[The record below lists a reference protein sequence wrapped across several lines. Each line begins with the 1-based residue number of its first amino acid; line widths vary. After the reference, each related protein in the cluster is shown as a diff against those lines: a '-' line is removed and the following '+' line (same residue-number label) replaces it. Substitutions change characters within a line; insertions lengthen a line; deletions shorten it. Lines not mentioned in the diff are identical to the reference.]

1 MAIQAFSGGI
11 QQLPTPDFNLTSNIA
26 EGDILVYRTATKSFD
41 NTTGAFTTLAQV
53 NSLIAAIQAGG
64 GVDLSNYVTD
74 AELNSN
80 TATLT
85 ASIALKAAS
94 TYVDAQIAA
103 IVHPATDLSTYVT
116 SSALA
121 ASLTN
126 YDTSGVITSKIN
138 TAVANATFFD
148 GDYNNLTN
156 TPAIPSL
163 TGYATQVWTQA
174 QIANH
179 VVDLSDYATI
189 TSLTTSIANFVTESV
204 IDTKIS
210 TAVAGGV
217 NLADYALT
225 TAVDTAIAVETTRA
239 LAAEST
245 LTQNVTSNATAIA
258 ANTASIAAEAI
269 TARAAESANSASITA
284 LVIPTDVSDLT
295 DSTSLL
301 GSGGATALG
310 GLTDVSTTG
319 ASTGQVLKYNGASW
333 APASDDIS
341 GGGGSNADTL
351 DSQDGIYYLDWTNTT
366 NKPSIP
372 TDVSDLTDSTSLLA
386 HTDITA
392 LQASVSTNATA
403 IAAEATRATAAEV
416 ANAAAITALVI
427 PTAYTNTDVDSHLN
441 LSGATSGQVLGYNG
455 TDYAWVANSSGGGG
469 GATALGGLTDVSST
483 APTTG
488 YVLKWSGT
496 EWAPAVDATT
506 GIGGS
511 SYATES
517 YVDQKLTERGP
528 HFSGDYNALTN
539 LPTLFSGSFPD
550 LNNKPTTLSGYG
562 ITDSPTSLL
571 DLSISD
577 GTVGQVL
584 VTDGLGNF
592 SFTNGTG
599 FSGDYNALTN
609 LPSLFSGN
617 YNDLSNKPYVPS
629 IAGLASTSYVD
640 AKHAEADIAGDKF
653 FQNNVSQV
661 TKVSNVVA
669 ASHDNYVLSIITT
682 NAAPTEALLSSAS
695 RIVIDTNSTVMY
707 KIHIVASDGTDQLGV
722 RKQGLIDRTGA
733 SPVALLGSPSTEIL
747 VDTSNV
753 WEGNVTA
760 DTVNNSLKVSVTG
773 DTGKTVQWTI
783 FVELNAVKR

>member
-163 TGYATQVWTQA
+163 TGYATQLWTQA

-269 TARAAESANSASITA
+269 TARAAEGANSAAITA

-301 GSGGATALG
+301 GSGGATALS
-310 GLTDVSTTG
+310 GLTDVSTSGVT
-319 ASTGQVLKYNGASW
+319 TGQVLKYNGTSW
-333 APASDDIS
+333 APAADDIS
-341 GGGGSNADTL
+341 GGGGSTADTL
-351 DSQDGIYYLDWTNTT
+351 DSQDGTWYLDWTNTT

-403 IAAEATRATAAEV
+403 IAAETTARTAAI
-416 ANAAAITALVI
+416 AALVI
-427 PTAYTNTDVDSHLN
+427 PAAYTNTDVDSHLN

-469 GATALGGLTDVSST
+469 STTLSGLTDVSST
-483 APTTG
+483 TPTTG
-488 YVLKWSGT
+488 YVLKWNGSA
-496 EWAPAVDATT
+496 WAPAVDATT
-506 GIGGS
+506 GISGS
-511 SYATES
+511 SYATEA
-517 YVDQKLTERGP
+517 YVDQKLVERGM
-528 HFSGDYNALTN
+528 HFSGNYNDLTN
-539 LPTLFSGSFPD
+539 LPALFSGSFPD

>member
-163 TGYATQVWTQA
+163 TGYATQLWTQA

-210 TAVAGGV
+210 TAVTGGV

-269 TARAAESANSASITA
+269 TARAAEGANSAAITA

-301 GSGGATALG
+301 GSGGATALS
-310 GLTDVSTTG
+310 GLTDVSTSGVT
-319 ASTGQVLKYNGASW
+319 TGQVLKYNGTSW
-333 APASDDIS
+333 APAADDIS

-351 DSQDGIYYLDWTNTT
+351 DSQDGTWYLDWTNTT

-403 IAAEATRATAAEV
+403 IAAETTARTAAI
-416 ANAAAITALVI
+416 AALVI
-427 PTAYTNTDVDSHLN
+427 PAAYTNTDVDSHLN

-469 GATALGGLTDVSST
+469 STTLSGLTDVSST
-483 APTTG
+483 TPTTG
-488 YVLKWSGT
+488 YVLKWNGSA
-496 EWAPAVDATT
+496 WAPAVDATT
-506 GIGGS
+506 GISGS
-511 SYATES
+511 SYATEA
-517 YVDQKLTERGP
+517 YVDQKLVERGM
-528 HFSGDYNALTN
+528 HFSGNYNDLTN
-539 LPTLFSGSFPD
+539 LPALFSGSFPD

-584 VTDGLGNF
+584 VTDGNGNF

-599 FSGDYNALTN
+599 FSSDYNALVNRPT
-609 LPSLFSGN
+609 LFDGN
-617 YNDLSNKPYVPS
+617 YNSLANKPYIPS
-629 IAGLASTSYVD
+629 IAGYATETYVNN
-640 AKHAEADIAGDKF
+640 KHAEADIAGNKF

-661 TKVSNVVA
+661 TKVSNIVA

-682 NAAPTEALLSSAS
+682 NATPTEALLSSAS

>member
-163 TGYATQVWTQA
+163 TGYATQLWTQA

-269 TARAAESANSASITA
+269 TARAAEGANSAAITA

-301 GSGGATALG
+301 GSGGATALS
-310 GLTDVSTTG
+310 GLTDVSTSGVT
-319 ASTGQVLKYNGASW
+319 TGQVLKYNGTSW
-333 APASDDIS
+333 APAADDIS

-351 DSQDGIYYLDWTNTT
+351 DSQDGTWYLDWTNTT

-403 IAAEATRATAAEV
+403 IAAETTARTAAI
-416 ANAAAITALVI
+416 AALVI
-427 PTAYTNTDVDSHLN
+427 PAAYTNTDVDSHLN

-469 GATALGGLTDVSST
+469 STTLSGLTDVSST
-483 APTTG
+483 TPTTG
-488 YVLKWSGT
+488 YVLKWNGSA
-496 EWAPAVDATT
+496 WAPAVDATT
-506 GIGGS
+506 GISGS
-511 SYATES
+511 SYATEA
-517 YVDQKLTERGP
+517 YVDQKLVERGM
-528 HFSGDYNALTN
+528 HFSGNYNDLTN
-539 LPTLFSGSFPD
+539 LPALFSGSFPD

-640 AKHAEADIAGDKF
+640 TKHAEADIAGDKF

>member
-163 TGYATQVWTQA
+163 TGYATQLWTQA

-269 TARAAESANSASITA
+269 TARAAESANSAAITA

-301 GSGGATALG
+301 GSGGATALS
-310 GLTDVSTTG
+310 GLTDVSTSGVT
-319 ASTGQVLKYNGASW
+319 TGQVLKYNGTSW
-333 APASDDIS
+333 APAADDIS

-351 DSQDGIYYLDWTNTT
+351 DSQDGTWYLDWTNTT

-403 IAAEATRATAAEV
+403 IAAETTARTAAI
-416 ANAAAITALVI
+416 AALVI
-427 PTAYTNTDVDSHLN
+427 PAAYTNTDVDSHLN

-469 GATALGGLTDVSST
+469 STTLSGLTDVSST
-483 APTTG
+483 TPTTG
-488 YVLKWSGT
+488 YVLKWNGSA
-496 EWAPAVDATT
+496 WAPAVDATT
-506 GIGGS
+506 GISGS
-511 SYATES
+511 SYATEA
-517 YVDQKLTERGP
+517 YVDQKLVERGM
-528 HFSGDYNALTN
+528 HFSGNYNDLTN
-539 LPTLFSGSFPD
+539 LPALFSGSFPD

-640 AKHAEADIAGDKF
+640 TKHAEADIAGDKF

-733 SPVALLGSPSTEIL
+733 NPVALLGSPSTEIL

>member
-163 TGYATQVWTQA
+163 TGYATQLWTQA

-269 TARAAESANSASITA
+269 TARAAESANSAAITA

-301 GSGGATALG
+301 GSGGATALS
-310 GLTDVSTTG
+310 GLTDVSTSGVT
-319 ASTGQVLKYNGASW
+319 TGQVLKYNGTSW
-333 APASDDIS
+333 APAADDIS

-351 DSQDGIYYLDWTNTT
+351 DSQDGTWYLDWTNTT

-403 IAAEATRATAAEV
+403 IAAETTARTAAI
-416 ANAAAITALVI
+416 AALVI
-427 PTAYTNTDVDSHLN
+427 PAAYTNTDVDSHLN

-469 GATALGGLTDVSST
+469 STTLSGLTDVSST
-483 APTTG
+483 TPTTG
-488 YVLKWSGT
+488 YVLKWNGSA
-496 EWAPAVDATT
+496 WAPAVDATT
-506 GIGGS
+506 GISGS
-511 SYATES
+511 SYATEA
-517 YVDQKLTERGP
+517 YVDQKLVERGM
-528 HFSGDYNALTN
+528 HFSGNYNDLTN
-539 LPTLFSGSFPD
+539 LPALFSGSFPD

-733 SPVALLGSPSTEIL
+733 NPVALLGSPSTEIL

>member
-1 MAIQAFSGGI
+1 LAIQAFSGGI

-163 TGYATQVWTQA
+163 TGYATQLWTQA

-269 TARAAESANSASITA
+269 TARAAESANSAAITA

-301 GSGGATALG
+301 GSGGATALS
-310 GLTDVSTTG
+310 GLTDVSTSGVT
-319 ASTGQVLKYNGASW
+319 TGQVLKYNGTSW
-333 APASDDIS
+333 APAADDIS

-351 DSQDGIYYLDWTNTT
+351 DSQDGTWYLDWTNTT

-403 IAAEATRATAAEV
+403 IAAETTARTAAI
-416 ANAAAITALVI
+416 AALVI
-427 PTAYTNTDVDSHLN
+427 PAAYTNTDVDSHLN

-469 GATALGGLTDVSST
+469 STTLSGLTDVSST
-483 APTTG
+483 TPTTG
-488 YVLKWSGT
+488 YVLKWNGSA
-496 EWAPAVDATT
+496 WAPAVDATT
-506 GIGGS
+506 GISGS
-511 SYATES
+511 SYATEA
-517 YVDQKLTERGP
+517 YVDQKLVERGM
-528 HFSGDYNALTN
+528 HFSGNYNDLTN
-539 LPTLFSGSFPD
+539 LPALFSGSFPD

-733 SPVALLGSPSTEIL
+733 NPVALLGSPSTEIL

>member
-163 TGYATQVWTQA
+163 TGYATQLWTQA

-210 TAVAGGV
+210 TAVTGGV

-269 TARAAESANSASITA
+269 TARAAEGANSAAITA

-301 GSGGATALG
+301 GSGGATALS
-310 GLTDVSTTG
+310 GLTDVSTSGVT
-319 ASTGQVLKYNGASW
+319 TGQVLKYNGTSW
-333 APASDDIS
+333 APAADDIS

-351 DSQDGIYYLDWTNTT
+351 DSQDGTWYLDWTNTT

-403 IAAEATRATAAEV
+403 IAAETTARTAAI
-416 ANAAAITALVI
+416 AALVI
-427 PTAYTNTDVDSHLN
+427 PAAYTNTDVDSHLN

-469 GATALGGLTDVSST
+469 STTLSGLTDVSST
-483 APTTG
+483 TPTTG
-488 YVLKWSGT
+488 YVLKWNGSA
-496 EWAPAVDATT
+496 WAPAVDATT
-506 GIGGS
+506 GISGS
-511 SYATES
+511 SYATEA
-517 YVDQKLTERGP
+517 YVDQKLVERGM
-528 HFSGDYNALTN
+528 HFSGNYNDLTN
-539 LPTLFSGSFPD
+539 LPALFSGSFPD

-640 AKHAEADIAGDKF
+640 TKHAEADIAGDKF

>member
-1 MAIQAFSGGI
+1 LAIQAFSGGI
-11 QQLPTPDFNLTSNIA
+11 QQLPVPDFNLTENIA
-26 EGDILVYRTATKSFD
+26 EGDILVYRSATKSFD

-126 YDTSGVITSKIN
+126 YDTAGVVTSKIN

-163 TGYATQVWTQA
+163 TGYATQVWTQT

-189 TSLTTSIANFVTESV
+189 TSLNTSIANFVTESV

-210 TAVAGGV
+210 TAVGGGV

-239 LAAEST
+239 LAVEST
-245 LTQNVTSNATAIA
+245 LTQNVTSNATAIT
-258 ANTASIAAEAI
+258 ANTALIAAEAI
-269 TARAAESANSASITA
+269 TARAAESANSAAITA

-319 ASTGQVLKYNGASW
+319 VTTGQVLKYNGTSW
-333 APASDDIS
+333 VPAADDIS

-351 DSQDGIYYLDWTNTT
+351 DSQDGTYYLDWTNTT

-372 TDVSDLTDSTSLLA
+372 TDVSDLTDSTSLLT

-403 IAAEATRATAAEV
+403 IAAETTARTAAI
-416 ANAAAITALVI
+416 AALVI
-427 PTAYTNTDVDSHLN
+427 PAAYTNTSVDAHLN
-441 LSGATSGQVLGYNG
+441 VSGATSGQVLGYNG
-455 TDYAWVANSSGGGG
+455 TDYAWVANTGGGG
-469 GATALGGLTDVSST
+469 NGATALGGLTDVSST
-483 APTTG
+483 TPTTG

-506 GIGGS
+506 GINNS
-511 SYATES
+511 NYATEA

-528 HFSGDYNALTN
+528 HFSGDYNDLTN
-539 LPTLFSGSFPD
+539 SPTLFSGSFTD
-550 LNNKPTTLSGYG
+550 LNNKPTTIAGYG

-571 DLSISD
+571 DLNISD
-577 GTVGQVL
+577 GNSGQVL
-584 VTDGLGNF
+584 TTDGSGNF
-592 SFTNGTG
+592 TFTSAGAFN
-599 FSGDYNALTN
+599 GDYNALTN
-609 LPSLFSGN
+609 LPNLFSGN
-617 YNDLSNKPYVPS
+617 YNDLSNKPYIPS
-629 IAGLASTSYVD
+629 IAGLASTTYVD
-640 AKHAEADIAGDKF
+640 NKHAEAEIVGNKSFLAD
-653 FQNNVSQV
+653 VSQV
-661 TKVSNVVA
+661 TKVSNIVA

-682 NAAPTEALLSSAS
+682 NATPTEALLSSAS
-695 RIVIDTNSTVMY
+695 RILIDSNSTVMY
-707 KIHIVASDGTDQLGV
+707 KIHIVASDGTDQLGI

-733 SPVALLGSPSTEIL
+733 NPIALLGSPSTEIL
-747 VDTSNV
+747 VDTQEI
-753 WEGNVTA
+753 WAGDVTA
-760 DTVNNSLKVSVTG
+760 DTVNNSLKISVTG

>member
-163 TGYATQVWTQA
+163 TGYATQLWTQA

-269 TARAAESANSASITA
+269 RATAAEVANAAAITA

-301 GSGGATALG
+301 GSGGATALS
-310 GLTDVSTTG
+310 GLTDVSTSGVT
-319 ASTGQVLKYNGASW
+319 TGQVLKYNGTSW
-333 APASDDIS
+333 APAADDIS

-351 DSQDGIYYLDWTNTT
+351 DSQDGTWYLDWTNTT

-403 IAAEATRATAAEV
+403 IAAETTARTAAI
-416 ANAAAITALVI
+416 AALVI
-427 PTAYTNTDVDSHLN
+427 PAAYTNTDVDSHLN

-469 GATALGGLTDVSST
+469 STTLSGLTDVSST
-483 APTTG
+483 TPTTG
-488 YVLKWSGT
+488 YVLKWNGSA
-496 EWAPAVDATT
+496 WAPAVDATT
-506 GIGGS
+506 GISGS
-511 SYATES
+511 SYATEA
-517 YVDQKLTERGP
+517 YVDQKLVERGM
-528 HFSGDYNALTN
+528 HFSGNYNDLTN
-539 LPTLFSGSFPD
+539 LPALFSGSFPD

>member
-11 QQLPTPDFNLTSNIA
+11 QQLPVPDFNLTTDIS
-26 EGDILVYRTATKSFD
+26 EGQLLIYRAATKSFD
-41 NTTGAFTTLAQV
+41 NWTSSFQTLDQV
-53 NSLIAAIQAGG
+53 NALIANIQGG
-64 GVDLSNYVTD
+64 GNVNLSNYVTVT
-74 AELNSN
+74 ALAAN
-80 TATLT
+80 TATLNT
-85 ASIALKAAS
+85 AIALKADS

-103 IVHPATDLSTYVT
+103 IVHPSTDLSQYVT
-116 SSALA
+116 TAAL
-121 ASLTN
+121 SGTISN
-126 YDTSGVITSKIN
+126 YDTSTVVTGKIN

-148 GDYNNLTN
+148 GDYDNLTN
-156 TPAIPSL
+156 TPVIPSL
-163 TGYATQVWTQA
+163 TGYALQSWVQA
-174 QIANH
+174 QIA
-179 VVDLSDYATI
+179 
-189 TSLTTSIANFVTESV
+189 
-204 IDTKIS
+204 
-210 TAVAGGV
+210 G
-217 NLADYALT
+217 
-225 TAVDTAIAVETTRA
+225 
-239 LAAEST
+239 
-245 LTQNVTSNATAIA
+245 
-258 ANTASIAAEAI
+258 
-269 TARAAESANSASITA
+269 
-284 LVIPTDVSDLT
+284 TDVGDLT
-295 DSTSLL
+295 DVNSLL
-301 GSGGATALG
+301 GGGGATTLG
-310 GLTDVSTTG
+310 ALTDVSTTG
-319 ASTGQVLKYNGASW
+319 ATTGQVLKYNGTSW
-333 APASDDIS
+333 APATDDIS

-392 LQASVSTNATA
+392 LQASVSNNATA

-416 ANAAAITALVI
+416 ANAAAITALVM

-483 APTTG
+483 SPTTG

-571 DLSISD
+571 DLNISD

-599 FSGDYNALTN
+599 FNGDYNALTN

-640 AKHAEADIAGDKF
+640 TKHAEADIDGDKF

-661 TKVSNVVA
+661 AKVSNIVV
-669 ASHDNYVLSIITT
+669 ASHDQYVMSITTT
-682 NAAPTEALLSSAS
+682 NATPTEALLTTAN
-695 RIVIDTNSTVMY
+695 RIVIDDDSTVMY
-707 KIHIVASDGTDQLGV
+707 KVHIIASDGTSHYGT
-722 RKQGLIDRTGA
+722 KIQGIINQTSGTLALIGSQSVETLEETLTASTG
-733 SPVALLGSPSTEIL
+733 T
-747 VDTSNV
+747 
-753 WEGNVTA
+753 VTA
-760 DTVNNSLKVSVTG
+760 DTVNSSLKVLVTG
-773 DTGKTVQWTI
+773 ETSKNINWTI

>member
-163 TGYATQVWTQA
+163 TGYATQLWTQA

-269 TARAAESANSASITA
+269 TARAAEGANSAAITA

-301 GSGGATALG
+301 GSGGATALS
-310 GLTDVSTTG
+310 GLTDVSTSGVT
-319 ASTGQVLKYNGASW
+319 TGQVLKYNGTSW
-333 APASDDIS
+333 APAADDIS

-351 DSQDGIYYLDWTNTT
+351 DSQDGTWYLDWTNTT

-403 IAAEATRATAAEV
+403 IAAETTARTAAI
-416 ANAAAITALVI
+416 AALVI
-427 PTAYTNTDVDSHLN
+427 PAAYTNTDVDSHLN

-469 GATALGGLTDVSST
+469 STTLSGLTDVSST
-483 APTTG
+483 TPTTG
-488 YVLKWSGT
+488 YVLKWNGSA
-496 EWAPAVDATT
+496 WAPAVDATT
-506 GIGGS
+506 GISGS
-511 SYATES
+511 SYATEA
-517 YVDQKLTERGP
+517 YVDQKLVERGM
-528 HFSGDYNALTN
+528 HFSGNYNDLTN
-539 LPTLFSGSFPD
+539 LPALFSGSFPD

-599 FSGDYNALTN
+599 FNGDYNALTN

-640 AKHAEADIAGDKF
+640 TKHAEADIAGDKF